1 MFVSYSPPCSSGNK
15 KKKVNKLLLLSFHV
29 NLLKGTDLEKTK
41 TELFITLCNPK
52 FCSKVLEVCI
62 VSKLCLHFCAL
73 HQILAQPGSFEIRQT
88 ETLEKNSSTVL
99 AMQNNKIETVR
110 TDMSLYDMLTISS
123 LFYFA
128 KVPSL

>member
-1 MFVSYSPPCSSGNK
+1 MQPQILLQSSWSLHCFQN
-15 KKKVNKLLLLSFHV
+15 
-29 NLLKGTDLEKTK
+29 
-41 TELFITLCNPK
+41 
-52 FCSKVLEVCI
+52 
-62 VSKLCLHFCAL
+62 LHFCAL
-73 HQILAQPGSFEIRQT
+73 HQVLAQPGSFEIRQT